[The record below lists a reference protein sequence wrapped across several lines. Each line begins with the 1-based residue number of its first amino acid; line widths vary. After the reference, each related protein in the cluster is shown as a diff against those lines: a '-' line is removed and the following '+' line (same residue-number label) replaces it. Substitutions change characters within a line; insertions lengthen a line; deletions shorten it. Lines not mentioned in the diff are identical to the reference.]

1 MPLARYLTRFR
12 SHQPVNYVGV
22 KNARQL
28 ETFHSETLGKLVDS
42 PAFRQA
48 MDNLGIH
55 REDLVRRTLE
65 DFKEEG
71 VTEQVL

>member
-1 MPLARYLTRFR
+1 
-12 SHQPVNYVGV
+12 
-22 KNARQL
+22 
-28 ETFHSETLGKLVDS
+28 
-42 PAFRQA
+42 